1 MRNLSRLFLVLLAA
15 TLFAVGCGGDSTNT
29 DTPNLN
35 QVGDIGLQFSTNG
48 SSVQA
53 RFSQAASYRVAIL
66 IPGTLTQLVPTLPF
80 QRIDGPTQ
88 TVLVQDIPAG
98 TVELVLEALDG
109 GGNIVG
115 QARASNVVVNAG
127 QTTLVSSSMLQGF
140 GVSQGIDFT
149 GQDTGGDGE
158 QTLTVEVS
166 AGTTPTYTFTGS
178 PVRDVSVVRVNDPNN
193 PQDVT
198 PVWVAT
204 SVDVDAINSPVV
216 HGPLPAGATVLAVN
230 AEPVLTAGQLYR
242 VSVVKLNGEFGFA
255 EFTP

>member
-1 MRNLSRLFLVLLAA
+1 MRNLSRLFLVLLAT
-15 TLFAVGCGGDSTNT
+15 TLFAAGCGGNTTTT
-29 DTPNLN
+29 DTPNLD

-66 IPGTLTQLVPTLPF
+66 IPGTLTQLVPTLAF

-109 GGNIVG
+109 ASNIVG

-127 QTTLVSSSMLQGF
+127 QTTLVDSSMLQGF

-149 GQDTGGDGE
+149 GEDTSGE
-158 QTLTVEVS
+158 TPTLTVEVS

-204 SVDVDAINSPVV
+204 AVDVDAINSPVV
-216 HGPLPAGATVLAVN
+216 HGPLPAGATLLAVN

-242 VSVVKLNGEFGFA
+242 VSVVKLNGEFGFT

>member
-15 TLFAVGCGGDSTNT
+15 TLFAAGCGGDETTT
-29 DTPNLN
+29 DTPNLD

-53 RFSQAASYRVAIL
+53 RFSQATSYRVAIL

-80 QRIDGPTQ
+80 SRIDGAIQ

-98 TVELVLEALDG
+98 TVELILEALDG

-127 QTTLVSSSMLQGF
+127 QTTLVDSSMLQGF
-140 GVSQGIDFT
+140 GVSQGVDFT
-149 GQDTGGDGE
+149 GEDTGGA
-158 QTLTVEVS
+158 TLTVEVS

-178 PVRDVSVVRVNDPNN
+178 PVRDVSVVRVNNPEDPA
-193 PQDVT
+193 DVT

-204 SVDVDAINSPVV
+204 AVDVDAINSPVV
-216 HGPLPAGATVLAVN
+216 HGPLPAGATVLTVN

>member
-1 MRNLSRLFLVLLAA
+1 MRNLSRLFLVLLVA
-15 TLFAVGCGGDSTNT
+15 TLFAAGCGGDSTTT
-29 DTPNLN
+29 DTPNLD

-53 RFSQAASYRVAIL
+53 RFSQATSYRVAIL

-80 QRIDGPTQ
+80 QRIDGPIQ

-98 TVELVLEALDG
+98 TVELVLEALDA

-115 QARASNVVVNAG
+115 QARASNVVVNTG
-127 QTTLVSSSMLQGF
+127 QTTLVDSSMLQGF

-149 GQDTGGDGE
+149 GEDTSDTP
-158 QTLTVEVS
+158 TLTVEVS

-204 SVDVDAINSPVV
+204 SGDVDAITSPVV